1 MIDLTQNSITLNQTY
16 PEVNDSF
23 FIEGDVIIPDVKPD
37 VDSVLFVDAV
47 PVINDYSVNSGQI
60 TFSGDCE
67 FNILYVSV
75 DSPSEIIRIST
86 SIPFKNTFAAKNL
99 TSESCINLTI
109 SPAKVSSLILNGRKL
124 SVSAE
129 LNANLKYSN
138 QNKVNYIESV
148 GNNDTT
154 KVLTSSKTVP
164 TFLAETSNNSTLK
177 DTAMLGTDSPDIK
190 DIVKYESNMEN
201 EESVI
206 SEGKIIVKADFHIK
220 IYYTTDNSNEI
231 FTFETTIPFSTFI
244 DVRDIN
250 ENDVAKIINTIKNV
264 ALKIL
269 PDSDEL
275 MRVIE
280 VDAEIATSAKVFQ
293 NSEINVIEDVYD
305 TTKNLLPQR
314 DEIYYETNGA
324 IQTEDVSLR
333 DSISIPEDG
342 EVKILAPFAR
352 LKNVTL
358 EKENENNM
366 LKGTID
372 VTILYSVPS
381 TGKINSV
388 SLDMPL
394 EHVLSSD
401 IDILENVSISNI
413 EVTPAGGDKYDVKIS
428 MTVSGYK
435 NSSNNLSLLRD
446 IIEMEEAP
454 IINTGIT
461 IYFVKPGDTLWKI
474 AKRFYTTVENL
485 AKINN
490 LQNPDVLD
498 VGKALVIA

>member
-1 MIDLTQNSITLNQTY
+1 MIDLTHNSITLNQTY

-47 PVINDYSVNSGQI
+47 PVISDYSVNSGQI

-67 FNILYVSV
+67 FNILYVSNEN
-75 DSPSEIIRIST
+75 PGEIIRIST

-99 TSESCINLTI
+99 NSESCINLTI
-109 SPAKVSSLILNGRKL
+109 TPQKVSSLILNGRKL

-138 QNKVNYIESV
+138 QNNINYIESV
-148 GNNDTT
+148 ENSDTT
-154 KVLTSSKTVP
+154 KILNSTSTVK
-164 TFLAETSNNSTLK
+164 TFLAETSNKTTLK
-177 DTAMLGTDSPDIK
+177 DTAMLPTDSPNIK
-190 DIVKYESNMEN
+190 DIIKYDSTITNSEN
-201 EESVI
+201 VI
-206 SEGKIIVKADFHIK
+206 SDGKVIVKADFNIK

-231 FTFETTIPFSTFI
+231 LNFETTIPFSTFI
-244 DVRDIN
+244 DIKQIS
-250 ENDVAKIINTIKNV
+250 ENDIVEIINTIKNV

-275 MRVIE
+275 MRIIE
-280 VDAEIATSAKVFQ
+280 VDTEIETNAKAFQ

-314 DEIYYETNGA
+314 DEIFYETSSSL
-324 IQTEDVSLR
+324 QTEDISLR
-333 DSISIPEDG
+333 DSISIPEDE
-342 EVKILAPFAR
+342 EVKILSSFAR
-352 LKNVTL
+352 IKSLNL
-358 EKENENNM
+358 EKESNNNM
-366 LKGTID
+366 LKGVID
-372 VTILYSVPS
+372 VTIIYAIPS
-381 TGKINSV
+381 SGKVNSV

-401 IDILENVSISNI
+401 IDILSNVSITGV
-413 EVTPAGGDKYDVKIS
+413 EVTPNGQDKYDVKIS
-428 MTVSGYK
+428 MTISGYK
-435 NSSNNLSLLRD
+435 NTSNQLSLLRD
-446 IIEMEEAP
+446 IIEMEELP

-474 AKRFYTTVENL
+474 AKRFYTTIDKLV
-485 AKINN
+485 KINN
-490 LQNPDVLD
+490 IQNPDVLD
-498 VGKALVIA
+498 VGKALVII

>member
-23 FIEGDVIIPDVKPD
+23 FIEGDVIIPDIKPD
-37 VDSVLFVDAV
+37 VDSVLFVDAI

-109 SPAKVSSLILNGRKL
+109 SPEKVSSLILNGRKL

-129 LNANLKYSN
+129 LNAALKYSN
-138 QNKVNYIESV
+138 QNKVTYIESV
-148 GNNDTT
+148 ANNDTT

-164 TFLAETSNNSTLK
+164 TFLAEASNNSTLK
-177 DTAMLGTDSPDIK
+177 DTAMLGSDAPNIK
-190 DIVKYESNMEN
+190 DIIKYECNMKN
-201 EESVI
+201 EDSVV

-220 IYYTTDNSNEI
+220 IYYTTENSNEI

-244 DVRDIN
+244 DIRDIN
-250 ENDVAKIINTIKNV
+250 ENDISEIINTIKNV

-280 VDAEIATSAKVFQ
+280 VDTEIETSAKVFQ
-293 NSEINVIEDVYD
+293 NNQINIIEDVYD

-314 DEIYYETNGA
+314 DE

-342 EVKILAPFAR
+342 EIKILAPFAR

-358 EKENENNM
+358 EKENDNNM

-381 TGKINSV
+381 SGKINSV

-394 EHVLSSD
+394 EHVLSND
-401 IDILENVSISNI
+401 IDILENVSINNI
-413 EVTPAGGDKYDVKIS
+413 EVTPMGGDKYDIKIS
-428 MTVSGYK
+428 LVVSGYK
-435 NSSNNLSLLRD
+435 NSSNTISLLRD

-474 AKRFYTTVENL
+474 AKKFYTTVENL

-490 LQNPDVLD
+490 LQDPDVLD